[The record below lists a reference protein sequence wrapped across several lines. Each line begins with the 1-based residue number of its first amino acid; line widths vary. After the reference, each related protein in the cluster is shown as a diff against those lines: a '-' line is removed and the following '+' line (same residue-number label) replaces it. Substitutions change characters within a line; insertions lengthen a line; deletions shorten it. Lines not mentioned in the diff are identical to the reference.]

1 MARECCGTCC
11 HCRKSEETGEWV
23 CANDLSDNYAV
34 EVEYDYW
41 CEDYE
46 ERE

>member
-1 MARECCGTCC
+1 MKIECCGTCRY
-11 HCRKSEETGEWV
+11 CRKSKETGEWV
-23 CANDLSDNYAV
+23 CTNDLSDGYAMEIEYNYR
-34 EVEYDYW
+34 

>member
-1 MARECCGTCC
+1 MDRECCGTCRF
-11 HCRKSEETGEWV
+11 CRKSEETGEWV
-23 CANDLSDNYAV
+23 CTNDLSDSYAM
-34 EVEYDYW
+34 EVEYRYK